1 MTDDTGDEP
10 RDEQAMMDGTDGDG
24 TGGGE
29 GTGGRQMNGMSG
41 EGPGESEGPRDLEG
55 YGDSTAAGAT
65 RVNGLTAGYY
75 VPLRDVD
82 PRVGVELLTKLGAAG
97 IAAYV
102 APTPGR
108 KGGYGDVQ
116 PPALPTDRLWVD
128 GAKRADA
135 EGVIAGVTSEDEVFE
150 QLVAMFHTSSPAEAP
165 WPATEELGA
174 PTRTPTWTTRR
185 SITARQAQPPLPEVT
200 PAGEPA
206 LPEHVERYL
215 DEHFVPEPPPPL
227 PKLHGV
233 TILAWALIGLGVL
246 MVVFHNSIPADFSQG
261 SNLLAAC
268 AIVGGF
274 FTLVYRMRDNDHD
287 DDGDG
292 AVV

>member
-1 MTDDTGDEP
+1 MTDDHPDDLTE
-10 RDEQAMMDGTDGDG
+10 GTDGVDADLGRTLGAGEDEG
-24 TGGGE
+24 TGGGL
-29 GTGGRQMNGMSG
+29 MNGMG
-41 EGPGESEGPRDLEG
+41 ADGPVDGPHDLEG
-55 YGDSTAAGAT
+55 DGVAGAT
-65 RVNGLTAGYY
+65 RANGLTATYY
-75 VPLRDVD
+75 VPLRDID
-82 PRVGVELLTKLGAAG
+82 PRLTTELLSKLGQSG

-102 APTPGR
+102 APSPGR
-108 KGGYGDVQ
+108 RGGYGDVT
-116 PPALPTDRLWVD
+116 PPEVPSDRLWVD
-128 GAKRADA
+128 GAKRSEA
-135 EGVIAGVTSEDEVFE
+135 EGIIAGVTSEDEVFD

-165 WPATEELGA
+165 WPATEELGST
-174 PTRTPTWTTRR
+174 TRTPTWTTRR
-185 SITARQAQPPLPEVT
+185 SITARQSTPAPEVS
-200 PAGEPA
+200 PDEPA

-233 TILAWALIGLGVL
+233 TILAWALIGLGIL
-246 MVVFHNSIPADFSQG
+246 AIAFHNAIPADFSQG
-261 SNLLAAC
+261 SNYLAAL